1 MQPRREFGFPVGGK
15 RRRSPEFPCVSRF
28 RQRRLIA
35 FLATHKFSRTLDMF
49 VAETD
54 VFMCMKHLLDLVQ
67 AGSWADAID
76 YLSRFLP
83 SDRRLGIH
91 GRVLFHF
98 LRVHKAIDDIIAG
111 APEARSVT
119 AALEQCIIRHPTKS
133 HAITRLRAIF
143 SSLLCSKRF
152 RAVLDLERLRLQA
165 TLTVIDLVY
174 KTPELKDHM
183 APLRGPMEPQ
193 KVLPMAFGYASFR
206 PKRHVK
212 KRRGPALAS
221 VVAGLYLQKKK
232 KLLSSASSGHSE
244 ALSREALI
252 KAKEW
257 LVDLVDESL
266 EAGKQSEED
275 LPQSAPNKGAP
286 VTFKRLVSESK
297 LFCKAKEWAVYFID
311 ERLEAWPEMNQDY
324 PPSFSCKDGDPV
336 SPVLQTTPESLTGP
350 AENSTITSVRGAG
363 TYNNLIEEYY
373 SGSRKN
379 PRMESSTIGEG
390 LYPKRR
396 RTTLMSQSETG
407 TEDQLAA

>member
-1 MQPRREFGFPVGGK
+1 MQPRREFGFPVAAK

-35 FLATHKFSRTLDMF
+35 FLARHKFNRTLDMF

-91 GRVLFHF
+91 GRALFHF

-152 RAVLDLERLRLQA
+152 RAVLDLERVRLQA
-165 TLTVIDLVY
+165 SLTVIDLVY

-193 KVLPMAFGYASFR
+193 KFPSEAPREETTR
-206 PKRHVK
+206 P
-212 KRRGPALAS
+212 GP
-221 VVAGLYLQKKK
+221 GLCCGWA
-232 KLLSSASSGHSE
+232 LSSEEEEAAFFAS
-244 ALSREALI
+244 
-252 KAKEW
+252 K
-257 LVDLVDESL
+257 
-266 EAGKQSEED
+266 
-275 LPQSAPNKGAP
+275 
-286 VTFKRLVSESK
+286 
-297 LFCKAKEWAVYFID
+297 
-311 ERLEAWPEMNQDY
+311 
-324 PPSFSCKDGDPV
+324 
-336 SPVLQTTPESLTGP
+336 
-350 AENSTITSVRGAG
+350 
-363 TYNNLIEEYY
+363 
-373 SGSRKN
+373 
-379 PRMESSTIGEG
+379 
-390 LYPKRR
+390 
-396 RTTLMSQSETG
+396 
-407 TEDQLAA
+407 